1 MGNKYNKTAKS
12 TYYKSSKKEHMKTE
26 YMIIPNPKY
35 ASGQECLSLTYSEE
49 IIQEYLDNQ
58 TTDQFVGLSEIENSL
73 LRLMT
78 SISIC

>member
-1 MGNKYNKTAKS
+1 
-12 TYYKSSKKEHMKTE
+12 
-26 YMIIPNPKY
+26 MIILNPKY
-35 ASGQECLSLTYSEE
+35 VSGQECLSLTYSEE